1 MAASCPSVPELREA
15 LAKAE
20 AQHADN
26 QEALQ
31 TAGHQGQ
38 HLLAEEQALRQS
50 LESCRQELEQAA
62 EERSTPVSEKRPQA
76 RAQHELERLQLRNQ
90 LMAEELEE
98 HENARSRS
106 ISTPRRHR
114 GKSQSE
120 DGRVRLQELN
130 QELAE
135 IKTAEEEA
143 ARGWAQAERLLAS
156 EVLEAEESEAKML
169 KQMREKLKQ
178 IKERNDLLKEELR
191 SEEAKTQGKTL
202 SLQTAVGQLR
212 AELKCWSTGGGSP
225 SHSQNRHGHGSSAGS
240 EVWSGRASESSLGSG
255 SHGSEN
261 SRGSRGSENSESQ
274 GLNGGQRKPRR
285 RPTSSFKPL
294 EQMVATKPTETR
306 SEHHEKDE
314 TETSSASTALR
325 SLRSSVSGLMDDA
338 LLRVG
343 ELLQDSGSTVKE
355 SKMEPIAETKFE
367 QEDVSEGSAEALT
380 DFWKG
385 NHRESASAAFAHF
398 GALLQQQVSS
408 AAEMAA
414 TAMPSRG

>member
-1 MAASCPSVPELREA
+1 MAAASCPRVPELREA

-156 EVLEAEESEAKML
+156 EVLEAEEFEAKML

-255 SHGSEN
+255 SQGSQ
-261 SRGSRGSENSESQ
+261 GSENSESQ
-274 GLNGGQRKPRR
+274 GFNGQRKPRR

-294 EQMVATKPTETR
+294 EQMVTATKPTETLR
-306 SEHHEKDE
+306 REHHEKDE

>member
-1 MAASCPSVPELREA
+1 MAAPSCPSVPELREA

-38 HLLAEEQALRQS
+38 DLLAEEQVLRQS

-62 EERSTPVSEKRPQA
+62 EERSTPSERKPQA
-76 RAQHELERLQLRNQ
+76 RARHELERLQLRNQ

-98 HENARSRS
+98 HENVRSRS
-106 ISTPRRHR
+106 ITTPRHRR

-120 DGRVRLQELN
+120 DGRIQLQELN
-130 QELAE
+130 KELAE
-135 IKTAEEEA
+135 INTAAEEA
-143 ARGWAQAERLLAS
+143 ARGWAQEQRMLAS

-178 IKERNDLLKEELR
+178 INERNDFLKEELR
-191 SEEAKTQGKTL
+191 SEETKTQGKTL

-212 AELKCWSTGGGSP
+212 AELKCWSTNGGSP
-225 SHSQNRHGHGSSAGS
+225 SHLSHFQNRGHGSSAGS

-255 SHGSEN
+255 GSG
-261 SRGSRGSENSESQ
+261 GSDSQNSESQ
-274 GLNGGQRKPRR
+274 GVVPNQRKARR

-294 EQMVATKPTETR
+294 EQMVARPTTEKPLR
-306 SEHHEKDE
+306 SDYNATDE
-314 TETSSASTALR
+314 TEATSSASTALR
-325 SLRSSVSGLMDDA
+325 SLRNSVSGLMDDA

-343 ELLQDSGSTVKE
+343 ELLQDSSGTVKE
-355 SKMEPIAETKFE
+355 TKMEPIAETKFE
-367 QEDVSEGSAEALT
+367 QEDLSEGSEETSNGL
-380 DFWKG
+380 WKG
-385 NHRESASAAFAHF
+385 SHRESASAAFAHF

-408 AAEMAA
+408 AAEMAG

>member
-1 MAASCPSVPELREA
+1 
-15 LAKAE
+15 
-20 AQHADN
+20 
-26 QEALQ
+26 
-31 TAGHQGQ
+31 
-38 HLLAEEQALRQS
+38 
-50 LESCRQELEQAA
+50 
-62 EERSTPVSEKRPQA
+62 
-76 RAQHELERLQLRNQ
+76 
-90 LMAEELEE
+90 
-98 HENARSRS
+98 
-106 ISTPRRHR
+106 
-114 GKSQSE
+114 
-120 DGRVRLQELN
+120 
-130 QELAE
+130 
-135 IKTAEEEA
+135 
-143 ARGWAQAERLLAS
+143 
-156 EVLEAEESEAKML
+156 ML

-202 SLQTAVGQLR
+202 SLQAAVGQLR

-408 AAEMAA
+408 AAKMAA
-414 TAMPSRG
+414 TTMPSRG

>member
-1 MAASCPSVPELREA
+1 MAAPSCPSVPELREA

-38 HLLAEEQALRQS
+38 RLLAEEQALRQS

-120 DGRVRLQELN
+120 DGRMRLQELN

-135 IKTAEEEA
+135 IKTAEEDA
-143 ARGWAQAERLLAS
+143 AHGWAQEQRLLAS
-156 EVLEAEESEAKML
+156 EVLEAEESEARML

-178 IKERNDLLKEELR
+178 INERNDLLKEELR

-255 SHGSEN
+255 SHGS
-261 SRGSRGSENSESQ
+261 RGSGGSDSQNSESQ
-274 GLNGGQRKPRR
+274 GFGSGQRKARR

-306 SEHHEKDE
+306 SEHHETDE
-314 TETSSASTALR
+314 TATSSASTALR
-325 SLRSSVSGLMDDA
+325 SLRNSVSGLMDDA

-343 ELLQDSGSTVKE
+343 ELLQDSGSTVRE

-367 QEDVSEGSAEALT
+367 QEDVSEGSPETLT
-380 DFWKG
+380 DLWKG
-385 NHRESASAAFAHF
+385 SHRESASAAFAHF